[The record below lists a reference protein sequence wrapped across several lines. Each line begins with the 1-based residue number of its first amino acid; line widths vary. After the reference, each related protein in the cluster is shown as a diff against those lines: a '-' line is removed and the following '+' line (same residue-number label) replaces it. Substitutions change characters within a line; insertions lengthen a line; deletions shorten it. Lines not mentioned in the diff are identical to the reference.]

1 MNKERFAHY
10 IEKLKELWAT
20 GVIQKGSRIT
30 YDVTW
35 NIILFFLIIGVIG
48 AFFAGGVGAGYFAS
62 LVKDEPVRAEEAME
76 KDLYNY
82 EESSELYF
90 ANNTYLGKVRSDL
103 YREETTLENV
113 STHVKNAIIATEDN
127 TFYTHNGVVP
137 KAILR
142 AILQEALNTSVK
154 TGGSTLTQ
162 QLIKN
167 QILTNEVSFER
178 KAKEILLALRLE
190 QFADKDEILQAYLNI
205 VPFGRNAAGQN
216 IAGVQTAAQGI
227 FGIDAKDL
235 NLPQA
240 AYIAGLPQS
249 PSFYTPFKNGGGV
262 KDEAGLEPGF
272 NRMKTVL
279 SRMLESG
286 FITEGEYQ
294 KAIQYDLAA
303 DFTEPKPS
311 PLDEYPY
318 LTNEIE
324 KRAKEVLSK
333 ILAKKDGYT
342 EEDLENSAELKEEY
356 MILAER
362 DLRKSGYKIHTTID
376 KKIYD
381 VHQDIA
387 AAYDNYGSDKWET
400 VTDPET
406 GETKQVKEP
415 VQVGGILI
423 ENKTGKIISFI
434 GGRDFKLENLNHA
447 TDAERPNGS
456 TMKPLLVYAPGMEA
470 GVVQPGS
477 IIADVDTVITY
488 PGMPEPYD
496 PGNYA
501 SNFHGLV
508 SARTALKQSY
518 NIPAVRTYMQIINND
533 PASQYLEPMGFTSLT
548 KGDHGYPAVA
558 LGGLTNGVT
567 IEENTNAYTT
577 FGNGGKAVDAYI
589 IDKIETVDGE
599 VIYQH
604 ESEAVEVFTPQT
616 NYLMLDMMRDVLT
629 SGTATAA
636 RANLKYTNVDWAGK
650 TGTSQDWHDTW
661 FVATNPNVTMGM
673 WMGYDTPKPLGG
685 NYSRRNLIL
694 WAKLVNAA
702 TDINPD
708 LMAPKERFERPG
720 GLVYRSYCKV
730 SGMLPSDVCSELG
743 LVDSDLFNAKFV
755 PKQRDNS
762 LIRGTY
768 VMVNG
773 KSIIAGPNTPKE
785 FTKDDGAAFNPEWLK
800 ENGYDKLGDIR
811 QLIPSQGGAWD
822 KISIPST
829 DEIKNDGKNPN
840 APSSLKKSGSST
852 ISWKASS
859 SKDVVGYRIYKA
871 SKPGGSFKL
880 VGNTTETK
888 MNVGG
893 GKAVYQVKAV
903 DYFGQESGASNTL
916 QIGDFTPEKEKPE
929 EKDDKPVNGGGSN
942 EDSGSGGSNG
952 DGGSGGNG
960 ETGDTGG
967 DGGTDGSGGS
977 GGTDGSGGS
986 GGTGDTGGSGG
997 TGGTDGTGGTG
1008 GTEE

>member
-1 MNKERFAHY
+1 MNKEKLAQY
-10 IEKLKELWAT
+10 IRKIKELWSA
-20 GVIQKGSRIT
+20 GIIQKSSRIT
-30 YDVTW
+30 YDVVW
-35 NIILFFLIIGVIG
+35 NIILFFLIVGVIG
-48 AFFAGGVGAGYFAS
+48 AFFAGGIGAGYFAS
-62 LVKDEPVRAEEAME
+62 LVKDEPVRAQETME

-90 ANNTYLGKVRSDL
+90 ANNEYLGKVRSDL

-113 STHVKNAIIATEDN
+113 SSHVKHAIVATEDSS
-127 TFYTHNGVVP
+127 FYTHNGVVP

-142 AILQEALNTSVK
+142 AILQEVLNTSVK

-162 QLIKN
+162 QLVKN

-227 FGIDAKDL
+227 FGVDAKDL

-249 PSFYTPFKNGGGV
+249 PSYYTPFKNGGGV
-262 KDEAGLEPGF
+262 KDEAGLQPGLE
-272 NRMKTVL
+272 RMKTVL

-294 KAIQYDLAA
+294 EAVNYDITS
-303 DFTEPKPS
+303 DFTDPAES
-311 PLDEYPY
+311 PLEKYPY

-324 KRAKEVLSK
+324 KRAKKVLSK
-333 ILAKKDGYT
+333 ILAKKDGYS
-342 EEDLENSAELKEEY
+342 EEDLENSDELQEEY

-362 DLRKSGYKIHTTID
+362 DLRQSGYKIHTTVN

-381 VHQDIA
+381 VHQKIA
-387 AAYDNYGSDKWET
+387 ANYNNYGADKWET
-400 VTDPET
+400 VTDPDT

-415 VQVGGILI
+415 VQVGSILI

-434 GGRDFKLENLNHA
+434 GGRDFELENLNHA
-447 TDAERPNGS
+447 TDAQRPNGS

-477 IIADVDTVITY
+477 IIPDVNTVITY
-488 PGMPEPYD
+488 PGMPKPYD

-533 PASQYLEPMGFTSLT
+533 PASQYLEKMGFTSLT
-548 KGDHGYPAVA
+548 EGDHEYPAVA

-567 IEENTNAYTT
+567 VEENTNAYTT
-577 FGNGGKAVDAYI
+577 FGNNGKFVDAYL

-604 ESEAVEVFTPQT
+604 ESKAVDVFTPQT

-636 RANLKYTNVDWAGK
+636 RANLKYTSVDWAGK

-661 FVATNPNVTMGM
+661 FVATNPNVTMGI
-673 WMGYDTPKPLGG
+673 WMGYDTPKVLEGE
-685 NYSRRNLIL
+685 YSRRNVTL

-702 TDINPD
+702 TDINPE
-708 LMAPKERFERPG
+708 LMAPKNRFKRPG

-755 PKQRDNS
+755 PNQRDNS

-768 VMVNG
+768 VKVNG

-785 FTKDDGAAFNPEWLK
+785 FTNDDGAAFNPEWLK
-800 ENGYDKLGDIR
+800 ENGFDKLSNIE
-811 QLIPSQGGAWD
+811 QLIPNQSGAWA

-840 APSSLKKSGSST
+840 APSNLSKSGSRVIT
-852 ISWKASS
+852 WTASS

-871 SKPGGSFKL
+871 NKPGGAFKL

-888 MNVGG
+888 MNVGS

-903 DYFGQESGASNTL
+903 DYFGQESAASNSL
-916 QIGDFTPEKEKPE
+916 QFGDFTPEKPDVPV
-929 EKDDKPVNGGGSN
+929 DDKPANGGGN
-942 EDSGSGGSNG
+942 GDSNG
-952 DGGSGGNG
+952 DQDDGSDN
-960 ETGDTGG
+960 
-967 DGGTDGSGGS
+967 GSGGS
-977 GGTDGSGGS
+977 GGDSGNDNG
-986 GGTGDTGGSGG
+986 GDTGGDNGSGE
-997 TGGTDGTGGTG
+997 DGTGDP
-1008 GTEE
+1008 ENNNN